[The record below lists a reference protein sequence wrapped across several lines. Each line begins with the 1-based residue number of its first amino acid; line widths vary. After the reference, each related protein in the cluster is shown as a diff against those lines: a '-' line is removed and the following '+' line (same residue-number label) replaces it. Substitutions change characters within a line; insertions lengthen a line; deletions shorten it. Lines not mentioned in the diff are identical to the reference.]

1 MRWDSL
7 RRMGQLSR
15 DGNTIVFRP
24 GDPWMVLNGRKLLVT
39 GTVIEEQGRLIF
51 SREAASTLLFD
62 VFGIRAPS
70 PGYRLSTILIDP
82 GHGGRDSGALRHWE
96 VDGVEMALAEKNIVL
111 DIGLRLA
118 DKLRR
123 FYPDKVIMLT
133 RDKDVYPT
141 LEERV
146 LMANSV
152 KLAPREGM
160 IYLSIHA
167 NASLRSK
174 SEGYEVWY
182 LPRNYRRNLVD
193 ESSFHHSSPSIAP
206 IVNALWEEEFTHESI
221 RLADMILGS
230 FQGLLGPDVPNRGRR
245 EESWFVVRNAKMASV
260 LLEVGFIT
268 NPDEAARLRTPAY
281 LSLITEGIYNGVR
294 EFVDYFEKQEG

>member
-1 MRWDSL
+1 M
-7 RRMGQLSR
+7 
-15 DGNTIVFRP
+15 
-24 GDPWMVLNGRKLLVT
+24 
-39 GTVIEEQGRLIF
+39 
-51 SREAASTLLFD
+51 LFD

-96 VDGVEMALAEKNIVL
+96 VDGVEMALAEKDIVL

-152 KLAPREGM
+152 KLAPREG
-160 IYLSIHA
+160 IDIPFNTCQCLF
-167 NASLRSK
+167 
-174 SEGYEVWY
+174 EV
-182 LPRNYRRNLVD
+182 
-193 ESSFHHSSPSIAP
+193 E
-206 IVNALWEEEFTHESI
+206 I
-221 RLADMILGS
+221 R
-230 FQGLLGPDVPNRGRR
+230 
-245 EESWFVVRNAKMASV
+245 
-260 LLEVGFIT
+260 
-268 NPDEAARLRTPAY
+268 RLR
-281 LSLITEGIYNGVR
+281 GV
-294 EFVDYFEKQEG
+294 VSSQELQEELG